1 MSSPPMAGPRNPGAI
16 YVEGNGAFVA
26 GFTDANGHVSRAVG
40 KLSGSS
46 GKGAWSSSSD
56 YCGGRWTAS
65 RSGR

>member
-1 MSSPPMAGPRNPGAI
+1 
-16 YVEGNGAFVA
+16 VEGNGAFVA